1 MSADAGLDLFAAVR
15 AAMIADT
22 FINGKVAGRVFSSWG
37 NQEAAHPLI
46 RMSLGRSERFEM
58 DGPDGTLDGSETDIS
73 VHVFT
78 AEDAPIISRQIASK
92 VRDVLQ
98 NATPALTGSDV
109 FDFQF
114 RDIIQITDPDD
125 PKLQIAVV
133 RFRVTTTS
141 K

>member
-37 NQEAAHPLI
+37 NQEAPHPLI
-46 RMSLGRSERFEM
+46 RMSLGKSERFEI
-58 DGPDGTLDGSETDIS
+58 DGPNGTLDGSETDIS

-78 AEDAPIISRQIASK
+78 AEAAPLIARQIASK

-98 NATPALTGSDV
+98 DAPLALAGSETV
-109 FDFQF
+109 AFQF

-133 RFRVTTTS
+133 RFRALTTS

>member
-15 AAMIADT
+15 AALIGDA
-22 FINGKVAGRVFSSWG
+22 FIQGKVAGRVFSSWG
-37 NQEAAHPLI
+37 NQDVAHPLI

-58 DGPDGTLDGSETDIS
+58 DGALDGSETDIS

-78 AEDAPIISRQIASK
+78 AEDAPLICRQIASK

-98 NATPALTGSDV
+98 DASLPLAGSYV

-125 PKLQIAVV
+125 PKLQIAVC
-133 RFRVTTTS
+133 RFRATTTA